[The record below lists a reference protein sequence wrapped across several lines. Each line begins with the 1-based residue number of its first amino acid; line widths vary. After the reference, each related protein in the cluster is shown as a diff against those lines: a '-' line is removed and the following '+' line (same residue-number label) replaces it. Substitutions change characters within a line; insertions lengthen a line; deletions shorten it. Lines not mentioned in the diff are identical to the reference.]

1 MDLIE
6 HFSFCPEPLCIVIEF
21 VSGGSLDKI
30 LRDSHV
36 QTQSGDPAY
45 TNIWSKLT
53 ERELLSIAS
62 DVANGMKHLE
72 SKQVSRTMAL
82 QVRSLVVLLAIL
94 WTKKIARIFQN
105 GFKENIN

>member
-36 QTQSGDPAY
+36 QTQSGDAAY

-62 DVANGMKHLE
+62 DVACGMRHLE
-72 SKQVSRTMAL
+72 SKQVSRAIAL
-82 QVRSLVVLLAIL
+82 HVR
-94 WTKKIARIFQN
+94 TR
-105 GFKENIN
+105 